1 MSTKLFYACLL
12 PFVGVGLTLFAGWV
26 IENGL
31 QLPIAIAA
39 IFGVIPLI
47 SKVE

>member
-1 MSTKLFYACLL
+1 MSIKLFHACLL

-39 IFGVIPLI
+39 TLGVIPLI